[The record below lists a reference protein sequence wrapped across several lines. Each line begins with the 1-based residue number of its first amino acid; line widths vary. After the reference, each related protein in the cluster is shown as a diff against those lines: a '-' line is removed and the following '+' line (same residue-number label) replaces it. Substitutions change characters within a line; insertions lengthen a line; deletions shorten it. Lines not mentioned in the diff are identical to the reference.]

1 MALQIRLLSD
11 WMIAVL
17 EPLPEKSKGGI
28 IKVGP
33 EPVRFARCKAVGPGR
48 RFWSQKFKHYYVV
61 PSEIQPGER
70 FPFLKAASETKQG
83 HQLAMLLEENEV
95 LIQARDV
102 LFVVDEGDVE
112 VTLP

>member
-1 MALQIRLLSD
+1 MKINLHSD

-17 EPLPEKSKGGI
+17 EPAPATTKGGI

-33 EPVRFARCKAVGPGR
+33 DPIRFARCKAVGPGR
-48 RFWSQKFKHYYVV
+48 RFWSQKRKRYYVV
-61 PSEIQPGER
+61 PSEVRPGER
-70 FPFLKAASETKQG
+70 FPFFKAASETKQG
-83 HQLAMLLEENEV
+83 HALAMLLEDNEV

-112 VTLP
+112 VTL

>member
-1 MALQIRLLSD
+1 MQIRLHSD

-17 EPLPEKSKGGI
+17 EPLSETSKGGI

-33 EPVRFARCKAVGPGR
+33 EPVRIARCKAVGPGR
-48 RFWSQKFKHYYVV
+48 RFWSQKLKRYYVV

-83 HQLAMLLEENEV
+83 HQLAMLLEDNEV
-95 LIQARDV
+95 LIQARDA
-102 LFVVDEGDVE
+102 LFVIDEGDVE
-112 VTLP
+112 VTL